1 MDLLKNYIE
10 RIIEYNFLL
19 ILLNGLDEGGLDFSY
34 NKFFCNCDD
43 VLWFYNWMYVNKKKL
58 LYVEDIIC

>member
-1 MDLLKNYIE
+1 MDLLKNNIE

-19 ILLNGLDEGGLDFSY
+19 ILLNGIKDNGLDFSY

-58 LYVEDIIC
+58 LYVENIIC